1 MEKIKIKEAII
12 VEGKYDKIRLDS
24 LIDGLILTT
33 DGFGIFKDKEKTAL
47 LRHLAQTRGL
57 LVLTDSDGAGFL
69 IRNHLKSCLP
79 PDRVKHVYIPDVFGK
94 ERRKSEPS
102 KEGKLGVEGMTT
114 DVLVEAFQRAGV
126 SCKSSDND
134 STGDERHFNI
144 TRADFY
150 RAGLSGGANSSRKR
164 AALLAHLG
172 LPARMTS
179 NALLGVI
186 NDCMT
191 RDAFLAFMEQ
201 YDGDGTE
208 D

>member
-164 AALLAHLG
+164 AALLANLG

-191 RDAFLAFMEQ
+191 RDAFLAFMER
-201 YDGDGTE
+201 YDRNSTE